1 MVQDSENDLIEQALL
16 VQELPPKDFLLAL
29 VAVVQILQRVAVG
42 GAQVGGILGVEGR
55 VDVGLM
61 PVGEAEA
68 VLADALV
75 GLFGLGQVHVQEV
88 FGLVL
93 FQHSGDA
100 VEAAL
105 DSLAELAVAHAHHL
119 FKIHDL
125 HGEQSQQGYR
135 HYNRQYPYRR
145 SLHESIVLSVLLF

>member
-1 MVQDSENDLIEQALL
+1 MVQNRKNHLVEQALL
-16 VQELPPKDFLLAL
+16 VQELPPEDFLLAL

-42 GAQVGGILGVEGR
+42 GAQFGGILGVEGR

-75 GLFGLGQVHVQEV
+75 GLFGLGQVHIQEI
-88 FGLVL
+88 FCLIL
-93 FQHSGDA
+93 FQHGGHA
-100 VEAAL
+100 VKATL
-105 DSLAELAVAHAHHL
+105 HSLAELAVAHVDHL
-119 FKIHDL
+119 LQIHDL

-135 HYNRQYPYRR
+135 HHNRQYPNR
-145 SLHESIVLSVLLF
+145 